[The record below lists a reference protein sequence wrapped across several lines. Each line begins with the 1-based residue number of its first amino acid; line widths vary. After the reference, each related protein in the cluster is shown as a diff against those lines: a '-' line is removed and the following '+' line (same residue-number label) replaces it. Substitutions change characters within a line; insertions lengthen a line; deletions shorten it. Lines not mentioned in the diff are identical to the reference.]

1 MINVQ
6 TLPGLDFE
14 VGAAGS
20 TRHQPVVAGQI
31 LAGIVLG
38 VVIAVTN

>member
-6 TLPGLDFE
+6 TLPALDLD

-38 VVIAVTN
+38 VVIALND